1 VIFFAI
7 VSNRCHHGCT
17 AEDLQEVMVSIS
29 IRTLLVPGVAFA
41 TAGAVALGPAMVAPP
56 AVTLAQPVV
65 ALPVVTIPDV
75 QLAGFTLD
83 LYNALN
89 GWVQFGIQVA
99 QDFFF
104 WNPSFAAQ
112 IGNSYTFLEPIVTA
126 VVAFIDTLASGPAD
140 IIGAL
145 TSLVS
150 SVFGIGLPSLTAA
163 SVGNQSVLRAAA
175 SRKSDGPRASASVPV
190 LESVLPAPAE
200 VAADAAPDAAPDIA
214 PDAASAIP
222 ARASRGEV
230 RRGAGS
236 AAVGARQ
243 TARAAAADVGQVVAE
258 VEQAVAAA
266 STAAPETQVRKAA
279 RSARG
284 AVAKAATEA
293 RAAVTA
299 GADAAR

>member
-1 VIFFAI
+1 
-7 VSNRCHHGCT
+7 
-17 AEDLQEVMVSIS
+17 MSIS

-41 TAGAVALGPAMVAPP
+41 TAGVVALGPAMVAPL

-65 ALPVVTIPDV
+65 QLPVVAIPDV
-75 QLAGFTLD
+75 QLAGFTAD
-83 LYNALN
+83 LYGALN
-89 GWVQFGIQVA
+89 GWVQFGVQVA

-126 VVAFIDTLASGPAD
+126 VVAFIDTLISGPAD

-163 SVGNQSVLRAAA
+163 SVANQSVVRAAA
-175 SRKSDGPRASASVPV
+175 SRKSDGPRASASVPMPA
-190 LESVLPAPAE
+190 SALPASAE
-200 VAADAAPDAAPDIA
+200 VAADAASDAAPA
-214 PDAASAIP
+214 VP
-222 ARASRGEV
+222 ARAGRGEV
-230 RRGAGS
+230 RRTAGS
-236 AAVGARQ
+236 AAAGARR
-243 TARAAAADVGQVVAE
+243 TARAAAAEVEEAVADVDQVVAE
-258 VEQAVAAA
+258 A
-266 STAAPETQVRKAA
+266 STAAPETAGQVRKTA

-284 AVAKAATEA
+284 AVARATSEA

-299 GADAAR
+299 GADAAS

>member
-1 VIFFAI
+1 
-7 VSNRCHHGCT
+7 
-17 AEDLQEVMVSIS
+17 MSIS

-56 AVTLAQPVV
+56 AVTLAQPV
-65 ALPVVTIPDV
+65 AQLPVVTIPDV
-75 QLAGFTLD
+75 QLAGFTAD
-83 LYNALN
+83 LYGALN
-89 GWVQFGIQVA
+89 GWVQFGVQVA

-126 VVAFIDTLASGPAD
+126 VVAFIDTLISGPAD

-163 SVGNQSVLRAAA
+163 SVANQSVVRAAA
-175 SRKSDGPRASASVPV
+175 ARKSAGPRASASVPMPA
-190 LESVLPAPAE
+190 SALPASAE
-200 VAADAAPDAAPDIA
+200 VAADAASDAAPDIA
-214 PDAASAIP
+214 PDVASAVP
-222 ARASRGEV
+222 ARTGRGEV
-230 RRGAGS
+230 RRAAGS
-236 AAVGARQ
+236 AAAGARR
-243 TARAAAADVGQVVAE
+243 TARAAAAE
-258 VEQAVAAA
+258 VEQAVADVEQVVAEA
-266 STAAPETQVRKAA
+266 STAAPETQVRKTA

-299 GADAAR
+299 GADAAS

>member
-1 VIFFAI
+1 
-7 VSNRCHHGCT
+7 
-17 AEDLQEVMVSIS
+17 MVSIS

-65 ALPVVTIPDV
+65 QLPVVTIPDV

-83 LYNALN
+83 LYSALN
-89 GWVQFGIQVA
+89 GWVQFGVQVA

-112 IGNSYTFLEPIVTA
+112 IGTAYTFLEPIVTA

-163 SVGNQSVLRAAA
+163 SVGNQSVVRAAA
-175 SRKSDGPRASASVPV
+175 ARKSAGPRASAALPMPMST
-190 LESVLPAPAE
+190 LPAHAE
-200 VAADAAPDAAPDIA
+200 VAADAAPNVAAA
-214 PDAASAIP
+214 VP
-222 ARASRGEV
+222 ARASRGET
-230 RRGAGS
+230 RRAGGP
-236 AAVGARQ
+236 AAVGARR
-243 TARAAAADVGQVVAE
+243 TARAAAAVVGQVVAE
-258 VEQAVAAA
+258 A
-266 STAAPETQVRKAA
+266 STAASETAGQARKTA
-279 RSARG
+279 RSTRG
-284 AVAKAATEA
+284 AVAKAAPEA
-293 RAAVTA
+293 RAAVTV
-299 GADAAR
+299 GADAAS

>member
-1 VIFFAI
+1 
-7 VSNRCHHGCT
+7 
-17 AEDLQEVMVSIS
+17 MVSIS

-65 ALPVVTIPDV
+65 QLPIVTIPDV

-89 GWVQFGIQVA
+89 GWAEFGVQVA

-104 WNPSFAAQ
+104 WNPGFATL
-112 IGNSYTFLEPIVTA
+112 IGNVYTSLEPIITA
-126 VVAFIDTLASGPAD
+126 VVSFIDTLASGPSD

-150 SVFGIGLPSLTAA
+150 SVLGIGLPSLTAA
-163 SVGNQSVLRAAA
+163 SVANQSVVRAAA

-190 LESVLPAPAE
+190 LPAQAE
-200 VAADAAPDAAPDIA
+200 VA
-214 PDAASAIP
+214 PDAASAVP

-230 RRGAGS
+230 RRAAGS
-236 AAVGARQ
+236 AAAGARR
-243 TARAAAADVGQVVAE
+243 TARAAGAE
-258 VEQAVAAA
+258 VEQAVAEVEQSVAAA
-266 STAAPETQVRKAA
+266 SIAAPETAGQVRKAA

-299 GADAAR
+299 GADAAS

>member
-1 VIFFAI
+1 
-7 VSNRCHHGCT
+7 
-17 AEDLQEVMVSIS
+17 MSIS

-65 ALPVVTIPDV
+65 QLPVVAIPDV
-75 QLAGFTLD
+75 QLAGFTAD
-83 LYNALN
+83 LYGALN
-89 GWVQFGIQVA
+89 GWVQFGVQVA

-126 VVAFIDTLASGPAD
+126 VVAFIDTLISGPAD

-163 SVGNQSVLRAAA
+163 SVANQSVVRAAA
-175 SRKSDGPRASASVPV
+175 ARKSAGPRASASVPMPA
-190 LESVLPAPAE
+190 SALPASAE
-200 VAADAAPDAAPDIA
+200 VAADAASDAAPDIA
-214 PDAASAIP
+214 PDVASAVP
-222 ARASRGEV
+222 ARAGRGEV
-230 RRGAGS
+230 RRTAGS
-236 AAVGARQ
+236 AAAGARR
-243 TARAAAADVGQVVAE
+243 TARAAAAE
-258 VEQAVAAA
+258 VEQAVADVDQVVAEA
-266 STAAPETQVRKAA
+266 STAAPETQVRKTA

-284 AVAKAATEA
+284 AVARACSEA

-299 GADAAR
+299 GAVAAS

>member
-1 VIFFAI
+1 
-7 VSNRCHHGCT
+7 
-17 AEDLQEVMVSIS
+17 MSIS

-65 ALPVVTIPDV
+65 QLPVVAIPDV
-75 QLAGFTLD
+75 QLAGFTAD
-83 LYNALN
+83 LYGALN
-89 GWVQFGIQVA
+89 GWVQFGVQVA

-126 VVAFIDTLASGPAD
+126 VVAFIDTLISGPAD

-175 SRKSDGPRASASVPV
+175 ARKSAGPRASASVPV
-190 LESVLPAPAE
+190 PVLPSQAE
-200 VAADAAPDAAPDIA
+200 VAADVASAAP
-214 PDAASAIP
+214 
-222 ARASRGEV
+222 ARVSRGEV
-230 RRGAGS
+230 RRAAGS
-236 AAVGARQ
+236 AAVGARR
-243 TARAAAADVGQVVAE
+243 TARAAAVE

-266 STAAPETQVRKAA
+266 SIAAPETAGQVRKTA

-284 AVAKAATEA
+284 AVARAASEA

-299 GADAAR
+299 GADAAS

>member
-1 VIFFAI
+1 
-7 VSNRCHHGCT
+7 
-17 AEDLQEVMVSIS
+17 MSIS
-29 IRTLLVPGVAFA
+29 IRTLLIPGVAFA

-89 GWVQFGIQVA
+89 GWVQFGVQVA

-175 SRKSDGPRASASVPV
+175 ARKSAGPRVSASMPA
-190 LESVLPAPAE
+190 LASVLPASAE
-200 VAADAAPDAAPDIA
+200 GAADAAPDVA
-214 PDAASAIP
+214 PDAAPDAAAAVP
-222 ARASRGEV
+222 ARTSRGEA
-230 RRGAGS
+230 RRAAGS

-258 VEQAVAAA
+258 GEQAAAAA
-266 STAAPETQVRKAA
+266 SSAAPETQVRKTA

-284 AVAKAATEA
+284 ALARAASEA

-299 GADAAR
+299 GADAAS

>member
-1 VIFFAI
+1 
-7 VSNRCHHGCT
+7 
-17 AEDLQEVMVSIS
+17 MSIS

-56 AVTLAQPVV
+56 AVTLAQPSVQ
-65 ALPVVTIPDV
+65 LPVVTIPDV

-89 GWVQFGIQVA
+89 GWAQFGVQVA

-104 WNPSFAAQ
+104 WNPGFSTL
-112 IGNSYTFLEPIVTA
+112 IGNVYTSLEPIITA
-126 VVAFIDTLASGPAD
+126 VVSFIDTLASGPAD

-150 SVFGIGLPSLTAA
+150 SVLGIGLPSLTAA
-163 SVGNQSVLRAAA
+163 SVGNQSVVRAAA

-190 LESVLPAPAE
+190 LPAQAE
-200 VAADAAPDAAPDIA
+200 LAPE
-214 PDAASAIP
+214 AASAVP
-222 ARASRGEV
+222 SRASRGEV
-230 RRGAGS
+230 RRAAGS
-236 AAVGARQ
+236 ATVGARR
-243 TARAAAADVGQVVAE
+243 TAKSAAAE

-266 STAAPETQVRKAA
+266 SIAAPETAGQVRKVA

-284 AVAKAATEA
+284 AVAKAAPEA
-293 RAAVTA
+293 SAAVTA
-299 GADAAR
+299 GADAAS

>member
-1 VIFFAI
+1 
-7 VSNRCHHGCT
+7 
-17 AEDLQEVMVSIS
+17 MVSIS

-75 QLAGFTLD
+75 QLAGFTAD
-83 LYNALN
+83 LYGALN
-89 GWVQFGIQVA
+89 GWVQFGVQVA

-126 VVAFIDTLASGPAD
+126 VVAFIDTLISGPAD

-163 SVGNQSVLRAAA
+163 SVGNQSVVRAAA
-175 SRKSDGPRASASVPV
+175 SRKSDGPRASASVAAP
-190 LESVLPAPAE
+190 VLPAQAE
-200 VAADAAPDAAPDIA
+200 VASDAASDAAPAV
-214 PDAASAIP
+214 P

-230 RRGAGS
+230 RRAARSG
-236 AAVGARQ
+236 AVGARR
-243 TARAAAADVGQVVAE
+243 TARAAAADVGQAVAE
-258 VEQAVAAA
+258 A
-266 STAAPETQVRKAA
+266 STAAPETAGQVRKTA

-299 GADAAR
+299 GADAAS

>member
-1 VIFFAI
+1 
-7 VSNRCHHGCT
+7 
-17 AEDLQEVMVSIS
+17 VSIS

-75 QLAGFTLD
+75 QLAGFTAD
-83 LYNALN
+83 LYGALN
-89 GWVQFGIQVA
+89 GWVQFGVQVA

-126 VVAFIDTLASGPAD
+126 VVAFIDTLISGPAD

-175 SRKSDGPRASASVPV
+175 ARKSAGPRASASVPV
-190 LESVLPAPAE
+190 LPSQAE
-200 VAADAAPDAAPDIA
+200 VAADVAAAV
-214 PDAASAIP
+214 P
-222 ARASRGEV
+222 ARVSRGEV
-230 RRGAGS
+230 RRAAGS
-236 AAVGARQ
+236 AAVGARRS
-243 TARAAAADVGQVVAE
+243 ARVAAAE
-258 VEQAVAAA
+258 VEQAVAEA
-266 STAAPETQVRKAA
+266 STAASETAGQVRKTA
-279 RSARG
+279 RAARG
-284 AVAKAATEA
+284 AVARAAHEA

-299 GADAAR
+299 GADTAS

>member
-1 VIFFAI
+1 
-7 VSNRCHHGCT
+7 
-17 AEDLQEVMVSIS
+17 MSIS

-65 ALPVVTIPDV
+65 QLPVVAIPDV
-75 QLAGFTLD
+75 QLAGFTAD
-83 LYNALN
+83 LYGALN
-89 GWVQFGIQVA
+89 GWVQFGVQVA

-126 VVAFIDTLASGPAD
+126 VVAFIDTLISGPAD

-163 SVGNQSVLRAAA
+163 SVANQSVVRAAA
-175 SRKSDGPRASASVPV
+175 SRKSDGPRASASVPMPA
-190 LESVLPAPAE
+190 SALPASAE
-200 VAADAAPDAAPDIA
+200 VAADAVPDAAPDIT
-214 PDAASAIP
+214 PDVASAVP
-222 ARASRGEV
+222 ARAGRGEV
-230 RRGAGS
+230 RRAAGS
-236 AAVGARQ
+236 AAVVARR
-243 TARAAAADVGQVVAE
+243 TARAAAAE
-258 VEQAVAAA
+258 VEQAVADVEQVVAEA
-266 STAAPETQVRKAA
+266 STAAPETQVRKTA

-284 AVAKAATEA
+284 AVARAAHEA
-293 RAAVTA
+293 RAAVTT
-299 GADAAR
+299 GADAAN

>member
-1 VIFFAI
+1 
-7 VSNRCHHGCT
+7 
-17 AEDLQEVMVSIS
+17 MSIS

-41 TAGAVALGPAMVAPP
+41 TAGAMALGPAMVAPP

-65 ALPVVTIPDV
+65 QLPVVTIPDV

-89 GWVQFGIQVA
+89 GWAEFGVQVA

-104 WNPSFAAQ
+104 WNPGFATLIGSF
-112 IGNSYTFLEPIVTA
+112 YTSLEPIVTA
-126 VVAFIDTLASGPAD
+126 VVSFIDTLASGPAD

-150 SVFGIGLPSLTAA
+150 SVLGIGLPSLTAA
-163 SVGNQSVLRAAA
+163 SVANQSVVRAAA

-190 LESVLPAPAE
+190 PVQAE
-200 VAADAAPDAAPDIA
+200 VAADVASDVAPAV
-214 PDAASAIP
+214 P
-222 ARASRGEV
+222 ARVSRAEV
-230 RRGAGS
+230 RRAAGS
-236 AAVGARQ
+236 ATVGARR
-243 TARAAAADVGQVVAE
+243 TARAAAAE
-258 VEQAVAAA
+258 VEQAVAEVEQTVAAA
-266 STAAPETQVRKAA
+266 SIAAPESAGQVRKAA

-284 AVAKAATEA
+284 AVARAASEA

-299 GADAAR
+299 GADAAS